1 MMDASQSSEYDQ
13 FLRLYTEH
21 EPVLRAFVRRL
32 VPKRAD
38 AADVMQEVA
47 IVLWRKFDQ
56 LDHTENFCKWA
67 FGVARYETLAWL
79 RDRAR
84 DRHVFSEDLLNTF
97 ADEAIKA
104 ESYLSAQ
111 REALESCLGKMTDTD
126 RHLVLAAYSEGARI
140 RDIAKRSQRSIVA
153 FYQWLHR
160 MRVRLMDCTRRVLAT
175 ENFS

>member
-1 MMDASQSSEYDQ
+1 MDGSHNQNYDQ
-13 FLRLYTEH
+13 FLKLYAEH

-32 VPKRAD
+32 VPKRSD

-47 IVLWRKFDQ
+47 LVLWRKFDQ
-56 LDHTENFCKWA
+56 LTQKEDFCKWA

-79 RDRAR
+79 RDKAR
-84 DRHVFSEDLLNTF
+84 DRHVFSDDLLETF

-111 REALESCLGKMTDTD
+111 REALEQCLNKMTEKD
-126 RHLVLAAYSEGARI
+126 RHLMLAAYSGGAQV
-140 RDIAKRSQRSIVA
+140 RDIAQRSGRSIVG

-160 MRVRLMDCTRRVLAT
+160 MRLRLLDCTRRVLAT
-175 ENFS
+175 EDLL